1 MFIMEMASRESPR
14 EVSLFV
20 EVPPGAPGPG
30 LSGPRETRGPRGA
43 GAPRPNAGKC
53 RGAGCHHLAPPS
65 ALAERASNPTRPCAC
80 CQQCNL
86 TPWRRMSPATEQP
99 SKPAKKGQQPH
110 TEKFRP
116 IFVLG
121 TILGYQ
127 KGDPFPTRNQG
138 DKKRDLFIQ
147 GPLCCPPGFPGES
160 APHLWSSKK

>member
-1 MFIMEMASRESPR
+1 MGAQAPETPRFPGLPAPRGPALAPSPARGSRPGATPGPPPGSDKVPNACLSWKWLSGGPPGRSPC
-14 EVSLFV
+14 LG
-20 EVPPGAPGPG
+20 VPPGAPGPG

-99 SKPAKKGQQPH
+99 STPAKKGAAATH
-110 TEKFRP
+110 
-116 IFVLG
+116 G
-121 TILGYQ
+121 
-127 KGDPFPTRNQG
+127 
-138 DKKRDLFIQ
+138 KK
-147 GPLCCPPGFPGES
+147 
-160 APHLWSSKK
+160 